1 MCHRDEKLLQLT
13 PLAACATLL
22 AGTSFMTH
30 RRPFPT
36 QDPVRR
42 LLAGVFLVTWL
53 PAVGLAQ
60 RPAGGDPTVNPGSL
74 VESLSSYRTE
84 PGTAVLVFSVSAE
97 RSSTHLDRQAVLTLV
112 NRANHASLW
121 TTTQDQAKAVFTNIA
136 YGTYDLEVSA
146 VGYLSTHK
154 ELLVM
159 DTLRPLESDI
169 VLQRDPS
176 AINLDVAETVMSPK
190 ARKEA
195 RRAISLLK
203 SNKLDSAQKQLTQAY
218 QLAPSSPDLNFL
230 LGYVYF
236 QKKDFGQAENYLNTA
251 ASLNPHNAQTLTLLG
266 RTGLEREDYPAAKSA
281 LEQAVLAD
289 ADNWLPHNLLA
300 DTYLHQKDY
309 GKARDEAKVA
319 IARGNAMA
327 SPAQIVLGEALV
339 GLGQDHE
346 GIQALNTFMEQSPRH
361 PLATQVR
368 TLIAELNEQS
378 AARDVP
384 LGSTVSANHL
394 ASVDPLAAISAPN
407 LLVQSWQPPGIDQI
421 QPAKAPAVTC
431 PSAQVIEESG
441 RHVQEL
447 VNDVA
452 RFSAIEDLF
461 HQSLDNFGIPIR
473 TETRKYNYV
482 ASIAAPEPGILLVDE
497 YRADKLDVSGYPDQ
511 IASTGFVALALVFH
525 PDMRDNFE
533 MTCEGLGDWH
543 GQASWLVHFRQ
554 RDDRPNRMQSYK
566 VGSQIHS
573 VPLKGRAWITAD
585 KFQIVHIEAEMVH
598 PMPEIQ
604 LLSEHQVVEYGPV
617 PFAQKNTTL
626 WLPKSAE
633 IYFDLRKHHYYRR
646 HSFDHYM
653 LYSVDTQ
660 EKRKEPTDKPA
671 KQPTQPGGVKSPA

>member
-1 MCHRDEKLLQLT
+1 
-13 PLAACATLL
+13 
-22 AGTSFMTH
+22 MTD

-36 QDPVRR
+36 YDPVRR
-42 LLAGVFLVTWL
+42 VLAGVFLVAWL
-53 PAVGLAQ
+53 AAAALAQ
-60 RPAGGDPTVNPGSL
+60 HPPGGDPTATPGSL
-74 VESLSSYRTE
+74 VESVTSYRTD
-84 PGTAVLVFSVSAE
+84 PGTAVLVFSVFAE
-97 RSSTHLDRQAVLTLV
+97 RSRTHLDRQAVLTLV
-112 NRANHASLW
+112 NLANHASLW

-136 YGTYDLEVSA
+136 FGTYDLEVSA
-146 VGYLSTHK
+146 VGYLSLHK
-154 ELLVM
+154 ELHVM
-159 DTLRPLESDI
+159 ETLRPMESDI
-169 VLQRDPS
+169 VLQRDPA
-176 AINLDVAETVMSPK
+176 AINLDLAEAVMSPK

-195 RRAISLLK
+195 KHAVSLLK
-203 SNKLDSAQKQLTQAY
+203 SNKLDAAQKQLTQAY

-230 LGYVYF
+230 LGYLYF
-236 QKKDFGQAENYLNTA
+236 QKKDYARAEDHLSTA
-251 ASLNPHNAQTLTLLG
+251 ANLNPHNAQTLALLG
-266 RTGLEREDYPAAKSA
+266 RTGLEREDYPAARSA

-289 ADNWLPHNLLA
+289 ADNWLPHDLLA
-300 DTYLHQKDY
+300 DTYLHQKNYD
-309 GKARDEAKVA
+309 GARDEAKVA
-319 IARGNAMA
+319 IAKGKATA

-339 GLGQDHE
+339 GLGQDQE
-346 GIQALNTFMEQSPRH
+346 GMQALNTFVEQSPRH

-368 TLIAELNEQS
+368 TLIAELNQRI

-384 LGSTVSANHL
+384 SGSTVSAL
-394 ASVDPLAAISAPN
+394 AGVDPLAALSTPN
-407 LLVQSWQPPGIDQI
+407 LSVRAWQPPGVDEI
-421 QPAKAPAVTC
+421 QPATAPAVSC

-441 RHVQEL
+441 KRVQEL

-461 HQSLDNFGIPIR
+461 HQSLDNFGIPVR

-482 ASIAAPEPGILLVDE
+482 ASIAAPEPGALLVDE

-525 PDMRDNFE
+525 PDMRENFE
-533 MTCEGLGDWH
+533 MKCEGLGDWH

-566 VGSQIHS
+566 MGNQTRS

-585 KFQIVHIEAEMVH
+585 RFQTVHIEAEMVN
-598 PMPEIQ
+598 PIPEIQ

-633 IYFDLRKHHYYRR
+633 LYFDFRKHHYYRR

-660 EKRKEPTDKPA
+660 EKRKEPTGTPA
-671 KQPTQPGGVKSPA
+671 KRPDQPGETKSPT